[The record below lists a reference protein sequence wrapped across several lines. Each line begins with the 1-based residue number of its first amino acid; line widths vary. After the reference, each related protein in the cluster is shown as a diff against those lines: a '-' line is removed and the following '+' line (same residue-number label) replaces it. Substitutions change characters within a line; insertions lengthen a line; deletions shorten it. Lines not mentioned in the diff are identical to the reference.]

1 MKRLAVVASG
11 WHFPVTFYEQ
21 IAEQKIPEGWE
32 VDLFVIS
39 HRDPSYSE
47 KEKIELLKN
56 LGFSRRELYD
66 RLMYRKVATVPEI
79 EALGWKYELH
89 PNTIGDL
96 GCSNQWLEKYDY
108 KKYDK
113 FLFTHD
119 DNFILTNEV
128 YMDILPQ
135 NDWLIITNTTGN
147 AQRRLRQWLHL
158 PKKLS
163 LRGSFEFYTREMLDY
178 MGGKFDLSETK
189 MTRVGET
196 SSFDSLADLSEWNSV
211 IFPLQRL
218 IDEKG
223 LQPRIKGMSPYYRM
237 SKYCLEGERGYIHK
251 TEKSNTKEEE
261 KGLDVIEEYYKNVN
275 DKNKIH
281 N

>member
-1 MKRLAVVASG
+1 MKKLVVVASG
-11 WHFPVTFYEQ
+11 WHFPITFYEQ
-21 IAEQKIPEGWE
+21 IAKQKIPKGWE

-47 KEKIELLKN
+47 KEKVETLAN
-56 LGFSRRELYD
+56 MGYTRRELYD
-66 RLMYRKVATVPEI
+66 RLMYRKIATIAEI
-79 EALGWKYELH
+79 EALGWHYELH

-96 GCSNQWLEKYDY
+96 GCSNQWLENHDY

-119 DNFILTNEV
+119 DNFILTDEV
-128 YMDILPQ
+128 YTDILPR
-135 NDWLIITNTTGN
+135 DDYLILTNTTGN
-147 AQRRLRQWLHL
+147 AQRRLRQLFRL
-158 PKKLS
+158 PKRLS

-196 SSFDSLADLSEWNSV
+196 SSYDALSDLSEWNSV
-211 IFPLQRL
+211 IYPLQRM
-218 IDEKG
+218 INEKG
-223 LQPRIKGMSPYYRM
+223 LQPRIKAMSPYYRM
-237 SKYCLEGERGYIHK
+237 SKYCLEGERGYIFK

-261 KGLDVIEEYYKNVN
+261 KGLDMVEKYYGKNR
-275 DKNKIH
+275 
-281 N
+281 

>member
-1 MKRLAVVASG
+1 MKKLAVIASG
-11 WHFPVTFYEQ
+11 WHFPITFYEQ
-21 IAEQKIPEGWE
+21 IANQRIPAGWE

-39 HRDPSYSE
+39 HRDPSFSE
-47 KEKIELLKN
+47 KEKVDVIAKM
-56 LGFSRRELYD
+56 GYTRRELYD
-66 RLMYRKVATVPEI
+66 RLMYRKIATVAEI

-119 DNFILTNEV
+119 DNFILTDKV
-128 YMDILPQ
+128 FLDILPK
-135 NDWLIITNTTGN
+135 DDFLILTNTTGN
-147 AQRRLRQWLHL
+147 AQRRLRQWLRL

-163 LRGSFEFYTREMLDY
+163 LRGSFEFYTREMLDH

-189 MTRVGET
+189 MTRIGET
-196 SSFDSLADLSEWNSV
+196 SSFMSLSELSEWNSV
-211 IFPLQRL
+211 IYPLQRL
-218 IDEKG
+218 IDKKG
-223 LQPRIKGMSPYYRM
+223 LQPLVKGISPYYRM
-237 SKYCLEGERGYIHK
+237 SKYCLEGERGYIYK

-261 KGLDVIEEYYKNVN
+261 KGLDMVEDYYNFL
-275 DKNKIH
+275 DKKVE
-281 N
+281 

>member
-1 MKRLAVVASG
+1 MKKLAVVASG
-11 WHFPVTFYEQ
+11 WHFPITFYEQ
-21 IAEQKIPEGWE
+21 IAKQKIPDGWE

-39 HRDPSYSE
+39 HRDSSYSE
-47 KEKIELLKN
+47 KEKADI
-56 LGFSRRELYD
+56 FSHIGYGRRELYD
-66 RLMYRKVATVPEI
+66 RIMYRKIATISEI
-79 EALGWKYELH
+79 ESLGWHYELH

-96 GCSNQWLEKYDY
+96 GCTNQWLDKYDY

-119 DNFILTNEV
+119 DNFILTDRL
-128 YMDILPQ
+128 YIDILPQ
-135 NDWLIITNTTGN
+135 DDWLILTNTTGN
-147 AQRRLRQWLHL
+147 AQRRLRQWFNL

-163 LRGSFEFYTREMLDY
+163 LRGSFEFYSKEMLDHLE
-178 MGGKFDLSETK
+178 GKFDLSETK

-196 SSFDSLADLSEWNSV
+196 SSYDELSDLSEWNSV

-218 IDEKG
+218 IDKKG
-223 LQPRIKGMSPYYRM
+223 LQLRIKALSPFYRM

-261 KGLDVIEEYYKNVN
+261 RGLDMVEREY
-275 DKNKIH
+275 NK
-281 N
+281 

>member
-1 MKRLAVVASG
+1 MKKLAVVASG
-11 WHFPVTFYEQ
+11 WHFPITFYEQ
-21 IAEQKIPEGWE
+21 IAKQKIPEGWQ

-39 HRDPSYSE
+39 HRDPHFAEEE
-47 KEKIELLKN
+47 KKDDLKN
-56 LGFSRRELYD
+56 LGYTRRELYD
-66 RLMYRKVATVPEI
+66 RLMYRKIATIGEI

-96 GCSNQWLEKYDY
+96 GCSNQWLENNDY
-108 KKYDK
+108 KQYDK

-119 DNFILTNEV
+119 DNFILTDEV

-135 NDWLIITNTTGN
+135 NDWLILTNTTGN

-163 LRGSFEFYTREMLDY
+163 LRGSFEFYTREMLDF

-189 MTRVGET
+189 MTRIGET
-196 SSFDSLADLSEWNSV
+196 SSFGTLSDLSEWNSV
-211 IFPLQRL
+211 IYPLQRL

-223 LQPRIKGMSPYYRM
+223 LQPRIKGISPYYRM
-237 SKYCLEGERGYIHK
+237 SKYCLEGERGYIFK

-261 KGLDVIEEYYKNVN
+261 KGLDEIEKYYAAR
-275 DKNKIH
+275 NKK
-281 N
+281 